1 MPAVQCVAAIACAEL
16 PVNQWPEVIDGLV
29 HHVTGEQAVE
39 KLKEASLDAI
49 GYICED
55 IVSTCP
61 TSSAPGD
68 MKGLPVHKC
77 GVMYHDHLVR
87 TSPRTFMIIQ
97 MFW

>member
-16 PVNQWPEVIDGLV
+16 PHNQWPEVIDGLV

-55 IVSTCP
+55 IVSPWASVYQMVMTHLP
-61 TSSAPGD
+61 SHS
-68 MKGLPVHKC
+68 GLHKR
-77 GVMYHDHLVR
+77 VVL
-87 TSPRTFMIIQ
+87 
-97 MFW
+97 